1 MKSKPPIPHRLDN
14 PPYPVYDKSMKKL
27 VITALLAAF
36 SAALLSAQLRITC
49 FDVGQGNGAYIQ
61 SSSGKN
67 AVIDA
72 GPDDAVGQ
80 NIWSFIRDTMQIR
93 HLDYTFASHYHDDH
107 IDGLDQILDSASVY
121 PDSFRVGSYDR
132 GYSYDNGAYDEYVAS
147 AGAKRH
153 AVALGQVFDLDSG
166 VTIQCVGLNG
176 KTLSGDS
183 IATSTDENNNS
194 LALLIGYG
202 AFKMI
207 FATDLAGYNSSPY
220 KDVETI
226 LAPDIGPVSVMIVNH
241 HGSATSSNPAWVST
255 LKPAASIISMGHNNT
270 YHHPTQET
278 IDRLCANSGTYIY
291 QTEDSPANSGIIP
304 AGRGR
309 VTNSNIHILVD
320 ETWFTV
326 DGDYYSLTPLGT
338 ESDPETIS
346 RALEMEKPYPNPST
360 GRFMLGYQLP
370 RAAHINISIY
380 NVTGQLVKRLMDGTQ
395 SPGRHSIQWDG
406 RDEAGA
412 KAPTGIYL
420 LRYRGADLS
429 RTLKLV
435 IMR

>member
-1 MKSKPPIPHRLDN
+1 
-14 PPYPVYDKSMKKL
+14 MKKL
-27 VITALLAAF
+27 VITALLATF

-61 SSSGKN
+61 SPSGRN

-80 NIWSFIRDTMQIR
+80 NIWGFIRDTMQIR

-107 IDGLDQILDSASVY
+107 IDGLDQIIDSVMVY
-121 PDSFRVGSYDR
+121 PDSFRAGAYDR
-132 GYSYDNGAYDEYVAS
+132 GYGYTNGAYDEYVIS

-153 AVALGQVFDLDSG
+153 ATVLGQVFDLDNG
-166 VTIQCVGLNG
+166 VAIQCVGLNG

-183 IATSTDENNNS
+183 IAASTDENNNS
-194 LALLIGYG
+194 LALLITYG
-202 AFKMI
+202 AFKMV

-226 LAPDIGPVSVMIVNH
+226 LAPDLGPVSVMLVNH
-241 HGSATSSNPAWVST
+241 HGSATSSNPSWVSA
-255 LKPAASIISMGHNNT
+255 LNPVASIISMGHNNI

-278 IDRLCANSGTYIY
+278 IDRLCDYSGTYIY

-320 ETWFTV
+320 DAWFTV
-326 DGDYYSLTPLGT
+326 DGDYYSLTPLGV
-338 ESDPETIS
+338 ESDPEMIN
-346 RALEMEKPYPNPST
+346 RALEMERPYPNPST
-360 GRFMLGYQLP
+360 GRFMLAYQLP
-370 RAAHINISIY
+370 RAALVNIAIY
-380 NVTGQLVKRLMDGTQ
+380 NIAGQLVKQLADGTQ
-395 SPGRHSIQWDG
+395 QTGRHAIQWDG

-412 KAPTGIYL
+412 KAPAGVYMC
-420 LRYRGADLS
+420 RYRGADET

-435 IMR
+435 ITR